1 MGQTG
6 SEMTLTKDLEPNN
19 SEPGDVARAKP
30 AAPGTATRIIRI
42 TAVIVVAL
50 GVGFFFVHR
59 AKNDAEARLADAT
72 SREAMETPA
81 VNIFTVT
88 PSPGTQSLKL
98 PGETAAWI
106 ETAIYARVNGYV
118 AKWYVDIGDNVA
130 AGQTLALIETPELD
144 AELLAAKA
152 KLNASIAQVAV
163 KKARADFAL
172 TTDQRWRESPR
183 GVVSDQERESKKAG
197 SAEAIAELNSAHA
210 QVMLQQADVDRLT
223 ALTQFKEV
231 KAPFEGTIVQ
241 RKIDIG
247 NLVTA
252 GSSANTTSLYHLS
265 ENSPMRIFVFAPQSA
280 APQLMKP
287 GTTAV
292 ITSTDQPTLRLEGKV
307 ARTARA
313 INPASRTIR
322 IEIDVPNTDRSLVP
336 GMYVQAEFE
345 LTGGAQIQIPAA
357 ALLYRSGGPQVAVVD
372 PSGAVSFRDVA
383 IASDD
388 GNLVSIGSGL
398 AIGDKVALN
407 LSSQIAAGAK
417 VRPNADDTK
426 SASAQKPVQ

>member
-1 MGQTG
+1 
-6 SEMTLTKDLEPNN
+6 MTPSTNDIEPINP
-19 SEPGDVARAKP
+19 EPDNLVRAKP
-30 AAPGTATRIIRI
+30 AEVGTGARIVRI
-42 TAVIVVAL
+42 TAVIVIAL
-50 GVGFFFVHR
+50 GIGFFFVHR

-72 SREAMETPA
+72 SSEMTEAPA
-81 VNIFTVT
+81 VNVFTVT
-88 PSPGTQSLKL
+88 PSPGTQSLRL
-98 PGETAAWI
+98 PGETAAWN

-118 AKWYVDIGDNVA
+118 AKWFADIGDNVT
-130 AGQTLALIETPELD
+130 AGQTLALIDTPELD

-163 KKARADFAL
+163 KKARADFAI
-172 TTDQRWRESPR
+172 TTDERWRESPR

-231 KAPFEGTIVQ
+231 KAPFDGTIVQ
-241 RKIDIG
+241 RQIDIG

-252 GSSANTTSLYHLS
+252 GSTANTTALYRLS
-265 ENSPMRIFVFAPQSA
+265 EDSPMRIYVFAPQSA

-287 GTTAV
+287 GTSAV
-292 ITSTDQPTLRLEGKV
+292 ITSTDQPALRLHGKV

-322 IEIDVPNTDRSLVP
+322 IEIDVPNSDRALVP
-336 GMYVQAEFE
+336 GMYVQADFE
-345 LTGGAQIQIPAA
+345 LKGGAQIQIPAA
-357 ALLYRSGGPQVAVVD
+357 ALIYRSGGPQVAVVD
-372 PSGAVSFRDVA
+372 AADAVSFRDVT
-383 IASDD
+383 IAADD
-388 GNLVSIGSGL
+388 GNVVSIGSGL
-398 AIGDKVALN
+398 AVGDKVALN

-417 VRPNADDTK
+417 VRANSDDAK
-426 SASAQKPVQ
+426 SASVQKPVQ

>member
-1 MGQTG
+1 
-6 SEMTLTKDLEPNN
+6 MTVTKDLEPNTF
-19 SEPGDVARAKP
+19 EPNGTAKAKP
-30 AAPGTATRIIRI
+30 AELGTGARIVRI
-42 TAVIVVAL
+42 TAVIVIAL

-59 AKNDAEARLADAT
+59 AKNAAEARLADAT
-72 SREAMETPA
+72 SNETMEAPS
-81 VNIFTVT
+81 VSVFTVA

-98 PGETAAWI
+98 PGETAAWN

-118 AKWYVDIGDNVA
+118 AKWYADIGDNVT

-163 KKARADFAL
+163 KQARADFAM
-172 TTDQRWRESPR
+172 TTDQRWRESPK

-223 ALTQFKEV
+223 ALTQFKNV
-231 KAPFEGTIVQ
+231 KAPFDGTIVQ
-241 RKIDIG
+241 RQIDLG

-252 GSSANTTSLYHLS
+252 GSTANTTSLYRLS
-265 ENSPMRIFVFAPQSA
+265 EDSPMRIYVFAPQSA
-280 APQLMKP
+280 APQLKP

-292 ITSTDQPTLRLEGKV
+292 ITSTDQPGLRLNGKV

-336 GMYVQAEFE
+336 GMYVQTDFE
-345 LTGGAQIQIPAA
+345 LTGGAPIQIPAA
-357 ALLYRSGGPQVAVVD
+357 ALLYRSGGPQVAVVE

-398 AIGDKVALN
+398 SIGDKVALN

-417 VRPNADDTK
+417 VKPNADDTK
-426 SASAQKPVQ
+426 SASVQKPVH

>member
-1 MGQTG
+1 
-6 SEMTLTKDLEPNN
+6 MTVTKDLEPNTP
-19 SEPGDVARAKP
+19 EPNGVAKLAER
-30 AAPGTATRIIRI
+30 GTGARIVRI
-42 TAVIVVAL
+42 TAVIVIAL

-72 SREAMETPA
+72 SNETMEAPA
-81 VNIFTVT
+81 VNVFTVT
-88 PSPGTQSLKL
+88 ASPGAQSLKL
-98 PGETAAWI
+98 PGETAAWN

-118 AKWYVDIGDNVA
+118 AKWYADIGDNVT

-163 KKARADFAL
+163 KQARADFAL
-172 TTDQRWRESPR
+172 TTDQRWRESPK

-197 SAEAIAELNSAHA
+197 SAEAVAELNSAHA

-231 KAPFEGTIVQ
+231 KAPFDGTIVQ
-241 RKIDIG
+241 RQIDLG

-252 GSSANTTSLYHLS
+252 GSTANTTSLYRLS
-265 ENSPMRIFVFAPQSA
+265 EDSPMRIYVFAPQSA
-280 APQLMKP
+280 APQLKP

-292 ITSTDQPTLRLEGKV
+292 ITSTDQPGLRLNGKV

-313 INPASRTIR
+313 INPVSRTIR

-336 GMYVQAEFE
+336 GMYVQTDFE
-345 LTGGAQIQIPAA
+345 LTGGAAIQIPAA

-372 PSGAVSFRDVA
+372 PTGAVSFRDVA

-388 GNLVSIGSGL
+388 GNVVSIGSGL

-426 SASAQKPVQ
+426 SASVQKPVH

>member
-1 MGQTG
+1 
-6 SEMTLTKDLEPNN
+6 MTVMKDLEPNT
-19 SEPGDVARAKP
+19 SEPNGTAKAKP
-30 AAPGTATRIIRI
+30 VELGTGAKIVRI
-42 TAVIVVAL
+42 TAVIVIAL

-72 SREAMETPA
+72 SNETMEAPA

-88 PSPGTQSLKL
+88 ASPGTQSLRL
-98 PGETAAWI
+98 PGETAAWN

-118 AKWYVDIGDNVA
+118 AKWYADIGDNVT
-130 AGQTLALIETPELD
+130 AGQTLALIDTPELD

-163 KKARADFAL
+163 KQARADFAV
-172 TTDQRWRESPR
+172 TTDQRWRESPK

-231 KAPFEGTIVQ
+231 KAPFDGTIVQ
-241 RKIDIG
+241 RQIDLG

-252 GSSANTTSLYHLS
+252 GSTANTTSLYRLS
-265 ENSPMRIFVFAPQSA
+265 EDSPMRIYVFAPQSA
-280 APQLMKP
+280 APQLKP

-292 ITSTDQPTLRLEGKV
+292 ITSTDQPGLRLNGKV

-313 INPASRTIR
+313 INPVSRTIR
-322 IEIDVPNTDRSLVP
+322 IEIDVPNTDRSLVT
-336 GMYVQAEFE
+336 GMYVQTDFE
-345 LTGGAQIQIPAA
+345 LTGGAPIQIPAA

-372 PSGAVSFRDVA
+372 PAGAVSFRDVA

-388 GNLVSIGSGL
+388 GNVVSIGSGL
-398 AIGDKVALN
+398 SIGDKVALN

-426 SASAQKPVQ
+426 SASVQKPVH

>member
-1 MGQTG
+1 
-6 SEMTLTKDLEPNN
+6 MTPLTNDLEPNA
-19 SEPGDVARAKP
+19 SEPNDVAKAKS
-30 AAPGTATRIIRI
+30 AAAGTGARILRI
-42 TAVIVVAL
+42 SAVIVIAL
-50 GVGFFFVHR
+50 GVGFFVVHR

-72 SREAMETPA
+72 SKETMETPA
-81 VNIFTVT
+81 VTVFTVT
-88 PSPGTQSLKL
+88 PSPGTQSFRL
-98 PGETAAWI
+98 PGETAAWN

-118 AKWYVDIGDNVA
+118 AKWFADIGDNVT
-130 AGQTLALIETPELD
+130 AGQTLALIDTPELD

-163 KKARADFAL
+163 KKARADFAM
-172 TTDQRWRESPR
+172 TTDERWRESPK

-231 KAPFEGTIVQ
+231 KAPFDGTIVQ
-241 RKIDIG
+241 RQIDLG

-252 GSSANTTSLYHLS
+252 GSTANTTSLYHLS
-265 ENSPMRIFVFAPQSA
+265 ENSPMRIYVHAPQSA

-292 ITSTDQPTLRLEGKV
+292 ITSSDQPGLRIEGKV

-313 INPASRTIR
+313 INPGSRTIR
-322 IEIDVPNTDRSLVP
+322 VEIDVPNTDRSLVS
-336 GMYVQAEFE
+336 GMYVQADFE

-372 PSGAVSFRDVA
+372 PTTGAVSFRDVT

-388 GNLVSIGSGL
+388 GNVVSIGSGL

-417 VRPNADDTK
+417 VKPSSDDTK
-426 SASAQKPVQ
+426 SASVQKPVQ

>member
-1 MGQTG
+1 MGKTG
-6 SEMTLTKDLEPNN
+6 SEMTLLKDLEPNPTGLN
-19 SEPGDVARAKP
+19 DSAKAKPVEPGT
-30 AAPGTATRIIRI
+30 GTRIVRI
-42 TAVIVVAL
+42 AAVIVIAL
-50 GVGFFFVHR
+50 GIGFFFVHR
-59 AKNDAEARLADAT
+59 AKNDAEARLADST
-72 SREAMETPA
+72 SSETMEAPA
-81 VNIFTVT
+81 VNIFTVI
-88 PSPGTQSLKL
+88 PSPGATSLKL
-98 PGETAAWI
+98 PGETAAWN

-118 AKWYVDIGDNVA
+118 AKWFADIGDNVS
-130 AGQTLALIETPELD
+130 AGQTLALIDTPELD

-163 KKARADFAL
+163 KQARADFAV
-172 TTDQRWRESPR
+172 TTDQRWRESPK

-197 SAEAIAELNSAHA
+197 SAEALAELNSAHA

-231 KAPFEGTIVQ
+231 KAPFDGTIVQ
-241 RKIDIG
+241 RQIDIG

-252 GSSANTTSLYHLS
+252 GSTANTTSLYRLS
-265 ENSPMRIFVFAPQSA
+265 EDSPMRIYVFAPQSA
-280 APQLMKP
+280 APLLKP

-292 ITSTDQPTLRLEGKV
+292 ITSTDQPGLRLNGKV

-336 GMYVQAEFE
+336 GMYVQTDFE
-345 LTGGAQIQIPAA
+345 LTGGAPIQIPAA

-372 PSGAVSFRDVA
+372 PTGVVSFRDVA

-388 GNLVSIGSGL
+388 GNVVSIGSGL

-426 SASAQKPVQ
+426 SASVQKPVH